1 MLTKQPQGR
10 LKTSEQLMSC
20 HEMLCFF
27 FSSRKKTVIT
37 DACHAVESS
46 THSAEAV
53 SCSLPSTHLFPPEA
67 KVKPY
72 GFSSFFADTLRL

>member
-1 MLTKQPQGR
+1 MKCVYLFLVG
-10 LKTSEQLMSC
+10 
-20 HEMLCFF
+20 
-27 FSSRKKTVIT
+27 KKNVIT

-46 THSAEAV
+46 KHSAEAV

-67 KVKPY
+67 KVKLY